1 MIYLSVRSLTPG
13 VLTPVGR
20 DVCMYVCMYV
30 CICES
35 MAHSLAIPPSLLQ
48 TRNQPCESGWFKGC
62 IKVKLLYLHLY
73 DDPQTRHPRK
83 GKLQITILSSR
94 YHSSSWINFFFFF
107 FLFVFVSSCTI
118 ITGYPPNER
127 MKSPPR
133 LHACV
138 RARK

>member
-48 TRNQPCESGWFKGC
+48 RGISLASLGGLKD
-62 IKVKLLYLHLY
+62 V
-73 DDPQTRHPRK
+73 
-83 GKLQITILSSR
+83 SR
-94 YHSSSWINFFFFF
+94 
-107 FLFVFVSSCTI
+107 
-118 ITGYPPNER
+118 
-127 MKSPPR
+127 
-133 LHACV
+133 
-138 RARK
+138 